1 MKKII
6 LMAVLALGITIAANA
21 QPRAI
26 GGRLAYGVEASYQHT
41 VQGADFVEA
50 NLGLFGF
57 GSLNATATYNFMIAQ
72 PAWTDRGEWGFYAGP
87 GASLGY
93 HFANAV
99 TISAVGQVGLEYTF
113 WFPLQL
119 SVDLRPQIG
128 IAAGKNIGPNG
139 QDVAFYTGGLFVFV
153 PTIGVRYRF

>member
-1 MKKII
+1 MRKLI
-6 LMAVLALGITIAANA
+6 LIAALVFGVTVAASA

-26 GGRLAYGVEASYQHT
+26 GGRLAYGVEASYQHNL
-41 VQGADFVEA
+41 GGENFVEA
-50 NLGLFGF
+50 DFGLCYY
-57 GSLNATATYNFMIAQ
+57 SALNATATYNFMIAQ

-93 HFANAV
+93 SFV
-99 TISAVGQVGLEYTF
+99 GYDEFVFGVVGQVGLEYTF

-128 IAAGKNIGPNG
+128 LAAGNG
-139 QDVAFYTGGLFVFV
+139 GARFYTEGLFGFV